1 MNGRFKITLSFR
13 ESRLGSD
20 IRIHVLIVC
29 WNKYNNKKGSLVGAV
44 VL

>member
-44 VL
+44 VF